1 MVRQWVIFLMK
12 IVNLGGSMEKEYI
25 EKIIENEQRSKS
37 NLHRINEHEEQ
48 IKELSNVYV
57 ALTKVDDKVAVAAYL
72 RKLTNKVTNVEND
85 VSEMKSDLKEMKE
98 KPLREYEDSKKQ
110 VRNAVLAF
118 LVGIIC
124 TFVAIKLGLG
134 QYL

>member
-57 ALTKVDDKVAVAAYL
+57 ALTKVDDKV
-72 RKLTNKVTNVEND
+72 TNVEND

-98 KPLREYEDSKKQ
+98 KPLKEYEDSKKQ
-110 VRNAVLAF
+110 VRNAVFAF
-118 LVGIIC
+118 LVGIFC
-124 TFVAIKLGLG
+124 TFIAIKLGLG

>member
-57 ALTKVDDKVAVAAYL
+57 ALTKVDDKV
-72 RKLTNKVTNVEND
+72 TNVEND